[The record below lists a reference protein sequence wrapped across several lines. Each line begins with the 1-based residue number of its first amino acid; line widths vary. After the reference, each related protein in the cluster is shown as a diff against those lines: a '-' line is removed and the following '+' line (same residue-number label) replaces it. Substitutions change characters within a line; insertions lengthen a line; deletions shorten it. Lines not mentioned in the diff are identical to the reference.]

1 MRVRAQYYL
10 KVVRY
15 NNISNYTNIGLQ
27 QFITI
32 CSASDQ

>member
-1 MRVRAQYYL
+1 MRVEAQYYL

-15 NNISNYTNIGLQ
+15 NCISNYTNIGLQ
-27 QFITI
+27 QSKTI

>member
-1 MRVRAQYYL
+1 MRVEAQYYL
-10 KVVRY
+10 KAVKY
-15 NNISNYTNIGLQ
+15 NNFSNYTNIGIQ